1 MGKTIGQ
8 VIENYLLEWGFDKF
22 FTIIVHNASSNN
34 VTILYL
40 KNVMKDGSTNILS
53 NAYLHV
59 KCYAHIVN
67 LIKCD
72 GLNR

>member
-1 MGKTIGQ
+1 
-8 VIENYLLEWGFDKF
+8 
-22 FTIIVHNASSNN
+22 
-34 VTILYL
+34 
-40 KNVMKDGSTNILS
+40 MKDGSTNILS

-72 GLNR
+72 GLNK